1 MIRRPPRSTL
11 FPYTTLFRSQLPSPL
26 RPTRP
31 HPRRERPHALRLPP
45 LPDAAGNAAGLA
57 QPGAVPAPRTHGC
70 RLTTHR
76 RNPQRHR
83 SRAAH
88 AARQTPTLRPL
99 AARDGRAVEMTEEK
113 NPRKTKTG
121 IFLFLGKRIHQRRA
135 FHIPTAPAAAA
146 TLGQNPTPKGAFL
159 RHRPDP
165 SLRLILRLE
174 KTDITSFL
182 SDLRTSLSLRCD

>member
-1 MIRRPPRSTL
+1 
-11 FPYTTLFRSQLPSPL
+11 
-26 RPTRP
+26 
-31 HPRRERPHALRLPP
+31 
-45 LPDAAGNAAGLA
+45 
-57 QPGAVPAPRTHGC
+57 
-70 RLTTHR
+70 
-76 RNPQRHR
+76 
-83 SRAAH
+83 
-88 AARQTPTLRPL
+88 
-99 AARDGRAVEMTEEK
+99 MTEEK

-174 KTDITSFL
+174 KTITACYTLTGTFAPTATGVSQL
-182 SDLRTSLSLRCD
+182 